1 METVAHLILMCNF
14 AKAYWRSIGALV
26 VTTRSMPQIF
36 DLIRRKLGVP
46 FFMDIII
53 LMFWS
58 IWTVRNNWVFDGQD
72 PQCIFASKSS
82 CLNSLSFS
90 RAPFLCCILL
100 TPPPPFFN
108 HIALLLL
115 LLGMKTNRIQ
125 TDTADTDTDNFSFSV
140 QILGSDSDTDSIFCV
155 E

>member
-1 METVAHLILMCNF
+1 MKHKVFFWLLLKDRISTRDILRRKGMELDIYTDLCIMQKMETVAHLILMCNF

-100 TPPPPFFN
+100 TPPP
-108 HIALLLL
+108 LL
-115 LLGMKTNRIQ
+115 
-125 TDTADTDTDNFSFSV
+125 F
-140 QILGSDSDTDSIFCV
+140 
-155 E
+155 